1 MSSGLTDPAHR
12 RQDFPLPTQP
22 RPTGA
27 HPRPPGRPDDRRPI
41 IATLA
46 RAGSPAIVAEGLVK
60 IYKTRKSEVR
70 ALDGVDLVV
79 DEGTVLGLL
88 GPNGAGKTTTV
99 RILATLLRADAGRA
113 TVAGYDVRTQ
123 ADAIRRVIGLSGQ
136 YAAVD
141 ENLTGRENLWLFG
154 RLYHLASREAR
165 RRADELLEQF
175 ELTDAADRV
184 VKTYSGGM
192 RRRLDLGAALIGHPR
207 LLILDEPTTGLDP
220 RSRIGMW
227 DVIRGLVKEG
237 TTLLLTTQYLEEA
250 DELADT
256 IAVVDHG
263 KIIARGTADE
273 LKSQLGGERIE
284 VIVHRR
290 DDLGA
295 GHRHPRRLRQRGGRA
310 RRAHARAHRPRR
322 GRREGARPGPA
333 RARRRRDRDRRH
345 RPSPA
350 DARRRVPR
358 ADRARRGSR
367 RTTQDD
373 DARDERREGG
383 MTATAQPTAPGRRE
397 RIASATTDSLLIG
410 WRNLKRIPRIPELAI
425 FAILQ
430 SIMFV
435 LLFAFV
441 FGGAIVIPGGGDY
454 KSFLMP
460 GIFAQ
465 TIVFAAGTTAI
476 GMTDDVAKGIVDRF
490 RSLPIAHS
498 AVLTG
503 RTFADVIYNAG
514 ILFVLMATG
523 FVIGWRVDTGIGS
536 LIAGFGLL
544 LLFAYAMVWLGVF
557 LGLNVPTVEVGQ
569 QVIFTVLFPITFI
582 STAFVPLA
590 ALPTFLQ
597 PIAEWNPTSTL
608 TNSLRQLWGNPNP
621 SGGTSLATTEP
632 ILVTLAWV
640 VIFIAVFGPLGVRKF
655 RSIVA

>member
-1 MSSGLTDPAHR
+1 MVATS
-12 RQDFPLPTQP
+12 Q
-22 RPTGA
+22 RPQ
-27 HPRPPGRPDDRRPI
+27 
-41 IATLA
+41 
-46 RAGSPAIVAEGLVK
+46 AIVAEGLVK
-60 IYKTRKSEVR
+60 VYRSRKSEVR

-79 DEGTVLGLL
+79 EEGTVLGLL

-113 TVAGYDVRTQ
+113 TVAGFDVRTQ

-154 RLYHLASREAR
+154 RLYHLSSPEAR

-192 RRRLDLGAALIGHPR
+192 RRRLDLGAALIGRPR

-227 DVIRGLVKEG
+227 DVIRDLVREG

-273 LKSQLGGERIE
+273 LKSGLGGERIE

-290 DDLGA
+290 DDLQRATGILAACGSGEVALDEHTRELTVHAEGGA
-295 GHRHPRRLRQRGGRA
+295 KALRA
-310 RRAHARAHRPRR
+310 
-322 GRREGARPGPA
+322 GPA
-333 RARRRRDRDRRH
+333 RPRRRRDRHRRH
-345 RPSPA
+345 RPAAA
-350 DARRRVPR
+350 DARRRVPG
-358 ADRARRGSR
+358 ADRARRRGEAGR
-367 RTTQDD
+367 RGGRE
-373 DARDERREGG
+373 ARRRRREGG
-383 MTATAQPTAPGRRE
+383 MSAATRATSLPAAPGRRE
-397 RIASATTDSLLIG
+397 RFTSAANDSLLIG

-514 ILFVLMATG
+514 ILCVLMATG

-557 LGLNVPTVEVGQ
+557 LGLNVPTVEVGAAGD
-569 QVIFTVLFPITFI
+569 LHR
-582 STAFVPLA
+582 AVPDHVHLDRVRAARRAADLSPADRRVEPDEHAHELA
-590 ALPTFLQ
+590 APAVGQ
-597 PIAEWNPTSTL
+597 P
-608 TNSLRQLWGNPNP
+608 
-621 SGGTSLATTEP
+621 EP
-632 ILVTLAWV
+632 ERRDEPRDHRADPGDAGLGRRVHRGVRPARGAQV
-640 VIFIAVFGPLGVRKF
+640 PVDQPLGQGC
-655 RSIVA
+655 